1 MNNWDLVL
9 LYGPTESVSDGVA
22 VFLFY
27 ERKLEGLTI
36 CKCETEEELF
46 PQLLKIL
53 KVGPTNHLDGKVDT
67 PLRNCG
73 SR

>member
-1 MNNWDLVL
+1 MV
-9 LYGPTESVSDGVA
+9 PPSQSQTA
-22 VFLFY
+22 FTVFLFY

-53 KVGPTNHLDGKVDT
+53 KVGPTNHLDGKWI
-67 PLRNCG
+67 LL
-73 SR
+73 

>member
-1 MNNWDLVL
+1 MV
-9 LYGPTESVSDGVA
+9 PPSQSQTA
-22 VFLFY
+22 FTVFLFY

-46 PQLLKIL
+46 SQLLKIL
-53 KVGPTNHLDGKVDT
+53 KIGPTNHLDGKVDT

>member
-1 MNNWDLVL
+1 MDVSL
-9 LYGPTESVSDGVA
+9 LLICGIVIYREYYLTFEQ
-22 VFLFY
+22 L
-27 ERKLEGLTI
+27 GLGASL
-36 CKCETEEELF
+36 CKCETEKELF

>member
-1 MNNWDLVL
+1 MVQTSQSQT
-9 LYGPTESVSDGVA
+9 PFT

-36 CKCETEEELF
+36 FECETEEALF
-46 PQLLKIL
+46 PHLLKTL
-53 KVGPTNHLDGKVDT
+53 SVGPTNHLDGKVDT

>member
-1 MNNWDLVL
+1 MV
-9 LYGPTESVSDGVA
+9 PPSQSQTA
-22 VFLFY
+22 FTVFLFY

-53 KVGPTNHLDGKVDT
+53 KVGPTNHLDDKVDT

>member
-1 MNNWDLVL
+1 MVQTSQSQT
-9 LYGPTESVSDGVA
+9 PFT

-36 CKCETEEELF
+36 CEFETEEALF
-46 PQLLKIL
+46 PHLLKTL
-53 KVGPTNHLDGKVDT
+53 NVGPTNHLDGKVDT